1 MSVLNGSQTIEP
13 PEALP
18 QNKKTTYTLQQVFS
32 LDFVCVCVCVC
43 VRARVCVRMCV
54 CECVRVCEM
63 HYLQIVLRSIDIYSK
78 LYAMF

>member
-18 QNKKTTYTLQQVFS
+18 QNKNNNYTLQQVFS
-32 LDFVCVCVCVC
+32 LDFVCVCVCVRA
-43 VRARVCVRMCV
+43 RARVCACV
-54 CECVRVCEM
+54 CACVRLCEM